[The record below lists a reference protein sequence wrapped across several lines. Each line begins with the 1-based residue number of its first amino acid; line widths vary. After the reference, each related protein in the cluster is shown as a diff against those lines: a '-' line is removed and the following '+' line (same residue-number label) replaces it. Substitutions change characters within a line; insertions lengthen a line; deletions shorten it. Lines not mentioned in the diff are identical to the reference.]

1 MTDVSLSKVAL
12 IVLTVLN
19 AVALAINISLP
30 TKAAVGAKS
39 YEDLLDDPDFTLAVQ
54 AVIEKCKV
62 NLDIAKLQCG
72 PQK

>member
-1 MTDVSLSKVAL
+1 VSRHLKIAL
-12 IVLTVLN
+12 IALTVLN
-19 AVALAINISLP
+19 AVVLAINISRP

>member
-1 MTDVSLSKVAL
+1 MSHYLKVAM

>member
-1 MTDVSLSKVAL
+1 MSRRLKIVLV
-12 IVLTVLN
+12 VLTVLN
-19 AVALAINISLP
+19 ALALAINISLP
-30 TKAAVGAKS
+30 TKAAVGSKS

>member
-1 MTDVSLSKVAL
+1 MSRRLKVAL
-12 IVLTVLN
+12 VVLTVLN
-19 AVALAINISLP
+19 AMALAVNISLP

-54 AVIEKCKV
+54 AVVEKCKL
-62 NLDIAKLQCG
+62 NLDVAKLQCG

>member
-1 MTDVSLSKVAL
+1 MSRRLKVAL
-12 IVLTVLN
+12 IALAVLN
-19 AVALAINISLP
+19 ALALAINISRP

-72 PQK
+72 SQK

>member
-1 MTDVSLSKVAL
+1 MSRRLKVAL

-19 AVALAINISLP
+19 ALALAINISRP

-62 NLDIAKLQCG
+62 NLDIAKLQCA

>member
-1 MTDVSLSKVAL
+1 MSRYLKVAL
-12 IVLTVLN
+12 NVLTVLN

>member
-1 MTDVSLSKVAL
+1 MSRYLKVAL

-72 PQK
+72 SQK

>member
-1 MTDVSLSKVAL
+1 MSRYLKVAL

>member
-1 MTDVSLSKVAL
+1 MSHYLKVAL

>member
-1 MTDVSLSKVAL
+1 MSRHLKVAL
-12 IVLTVLN
+12 IALAALN
-19 AVALAINISLP
+19 TLALAINISHP
-30 TKAAVGAKS
+30 TKAAVGSKS

>member
-1 MTDVSLSKVAL
+1 MPRYLKVAL
-12 IVLTVLN
+12 IALTVLN
-19 AVALAINISLP
+19 TLALAINISHP

-54 AVIEKCKV
+54 AVIEKCKL
-62 NLDIAKLQCG
+62 NLDIAKLQCE

>member
-1 MTDVSLSKVAL
+1 MSRHIKIAL

-19 AVALAINISLP
+19 ALALAINMSLP
-30 TKAAVGAKS
+30 TRAAVGAKS

-54 AVIEKCKV
+54 AVVEKCKV
-62 NLDIAKLQCG
+62 NVDIAKLQCM

>member
-1 MTDVSLSKVAL
+1 MLRHLKVAL
-12 IVLTVLN
+12 IVLIVLN
-19 AVALAINISLP
+19 AVALATNISRP
-30 TKAAVGAKS
+30 TKAAVGTKS

-54 AVIEKCKV
+54 AVVEKCKL

>member
-1 MTDVSLSKVAL
+1 MSRRLKVVL
-12 IVLTVLN
+12 VVLTVLN
-19 AVALAINISLP
+19 AVALAINLSLP

>member
-1 MTDVSLSKVAL
+1 MSRYLKVAL

-39 YEDLLDDPDFTLAVQ
+39 YEDLLDDADFTLAVQ

>member
-1 MTDVSLSKVAL
+1 MSRRLKIAL
-12 IVLTVLN
+12 VVLTLLN
-19 AVALAINISLP
+19 ALAWAINISLP
-30 TKAAVGAKS
+30 TKAAVGSKS

-72 PQK
+72 QQK

>member
-1 MTDVSLSKVAL
+1 MSRRLKVAL

-19 AVALAINISLP
+19 GLALAINISRP
-30 TKAAVGAKS
+30 TRAAVGAKA

-54 AVIEKCKV
+54 AVVEKCKL

>member
-1 MTDVSLSKVAL
+1 MSRHLKVVL

-19 AVALAINISLP
+19 ALALAINISRP
-30 TKAAVGAKS
+30 TKAAIGAKS
-39 YEDLLDDPDFTLAVQ
+39 YEDLLDDSDFTLAVQ
-54 AVIEKCKV
+54 AVVEKCKL

>member
-1 MTDVSLSKVAL
+1 MPRYLKVAL
-12 IVLTVLN
+12 ITLAVLN
-19 AVALAINISLP
+19 TLALAINISRP

-54 AVIEKCKV
+54 AVVERCKL